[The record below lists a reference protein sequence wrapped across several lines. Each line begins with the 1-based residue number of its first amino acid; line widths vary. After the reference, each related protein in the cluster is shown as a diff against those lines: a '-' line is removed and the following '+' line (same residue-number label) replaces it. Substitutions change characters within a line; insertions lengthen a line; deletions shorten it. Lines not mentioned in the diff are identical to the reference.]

1 MIAVVDYGVGN
12 LRSVSKALEHVGAQ
26 VTVTS
31 DASVIESAGG
41 VVLPGV
47 GAFAHCMNNLAEAG
61 LEGCVRAAAAST
73 RPFLGVC
80 VGMQIL
86 FEESD
91 EFGRVPGLGIL
102 PGRVRRFEPAA
113 HDLKVPHM
121 GWNELVVRNR
131 APHLAGLDDGTRVY
145 FVHSYYVETP
155 EPSIIATTTPYGVD
169 FVSSAW
175 RGNIFATQFHPEKS
189 QDAGLK
195 ILGNFA
201 RLVEASEAGADAS
214 GSGGVEREPV
224 TTASSDRSA
233 ASAGLGTPA
242 GKH

>member
-12 LRSVSKALEHVGAQ
+12 LRSVSKALERVGAA
-26 VTVTS
+26 VRVTS
-31 DASVIESAGG
+31 SPADIESADA

-47 GAFAHCMNNLAEAG
+47 GAFAHCMDNLRAAG
-61 LEGCVRAAAAST
+61 LEPAVRDAAASE
-73 RPFLGVC
+73 RPFLGIC

-91 EFGRVPGLGIL
+91 EFGRVEGLGIL
-102 PGRVRRFEPAA
+102 PGRVRRFEPKDAA
-113 HDLKVPHM
+113 LKVPHM
-121 GWNELVVRNR
+121 GWNELQVRRR
-131 APHLAGLDDGTRVY
+131 APHLEGLADDARVY

-155 EPSIIATTTPYGVD
+155 DPSIVATTTTYDVD

-189 QDAGLK
+189 QATGLK

-201 RLVEASEAGADAS
+201 SLV
-214 GSGGVEREPV
+214 
-224 TTASSDRSA
+224 A
-233 ASAGLGTPA
+233 ARRAA
-242 GKH
+242 

>member
-12 LRSVSKALEHVGAQ
+12 LRSVSKALERVGAD
-26 VTVTS
+26 VRVTS
-31 DASVIESAGG
+31 STAEIERADA

-47 GAFAHCMNNLAEAG
+47 GAFAHCMDNLRGAG
-61 LEGCVRAAAAST
+61 LESCVRATAASDK
-73 RPFLGVC
+73 PFLGVC

-91 EFGRVPGLGIL
+91 EFGRVEGLGIL
-102 PGRVRRFEPAA
+102 RGRVRRFEPKDAA
-113 HDLKVPHM
+113 LKVPHM
-121 GWNELVVRNR
+121 GWNQLQVKRR
-131 APHLAGLDDGTRVY
+131 APHLEGIDDGTRVY

-155 EPSIIATTTPYGVD
+155 DASIVSTTTDYDVE

-189 QDAGLK
+189 QATGLR

-201 RLVEASEAGADAS
+201 RLVA
-214 GSGGVEREPV
+214 ER
-224 TTASSDRSA
+224 RA
-233 ASAGLGTPA
+233 A
-242 GKH
+242 

>member
-12 LRSVSKALEHVGAQ
+12 LRSVSKALERVGGD
-26 VTVTS
+26 VCVTS
-31 DASVIESAGG
+31 SPAEIERADA

-47 GAFAHCMNNLAEAG
+47 GAFAHCMDNLRAAG
-61 LEGCVRAAAAST
+61 LEPCVRAAAASD

-91 EFGRVPGLGIL
+91 EFGRVEGLGIL
-102 PGRVRRFEPAA
+102 PGRVRRFEP
-113 HDLKVPHM
+113 DDPSLKVPHM
-121 GWNELVVRNR
+121 GWNELDVKRR
-131 APHLAGLDDGTRVY
+131 APHLEGIEDGTRVY

-155 EPSIIATTTPYGVD
+155 DPRIVATTTTYGVE

-175 RGNIFATQFHPEKS
+175 RGNVFATQFHPEKS
-189 QDAGLK
+189 QATGLA

-201 RLVEASEAGADAS
+201 RLV
-214 GSGGVEREPV
+214 
-224 TTASSDRSA
+224 A
-233 ASAGLGTPA
+233 ARRAA
-242 GKH
+242 

>member
-12 LRSVSKALEHVGAQ
+12 LRSVSKALERVGAD
-26 VTVTS
+26 VCVTS
-31 DASVIESAGG
+31 SSADLDRADA

-47 GAFAHCMNNLAEAG
+47 GAFAHCMDNLRGAG
-61 LEGCVRAAAAST
+61 LEASVRAAAASDK
-73 RPFLGVC
+73 PFLGVC

-91 EFGRVPGLGIL
+91 EFGRVEGLGIL
-102 PGRVRRFEPAA
+102 CGRVRRFEPTDSA
-113 HDLKVPHM
+113 LKVPHM
-121 GWNELVVRNR
+121 GWNQLDVKRR
-131 APHLAGLDDGTRVY
+131 APHLEGIEDGTRVY

-155 EPSIIATTTPYGVD
+155 DASIVATTTNYDVN

-189 QDAGLK
+189 QSTGLR

-201 RLVEASEAGADAS
+201 RLVA
-214 GSGGVEREPV
+214 ER
-224 TTASSDRSA
+224 RA
-233 ASAGLGTPA
+233 A
-242 GKH
+242 